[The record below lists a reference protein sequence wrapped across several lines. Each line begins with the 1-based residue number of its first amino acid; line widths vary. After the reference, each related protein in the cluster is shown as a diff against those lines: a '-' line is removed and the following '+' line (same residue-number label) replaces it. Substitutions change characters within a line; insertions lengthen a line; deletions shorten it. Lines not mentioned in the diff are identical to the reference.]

1 MRAVVYERF
10 SGPIELREVPPP
22 RCPADGVVVAVSA
35 TGLCRSDWHGW
46 QGHDP
51 DIPLPNVPGH
61 ELVGTVVE
69 VGSGVAR
76 WSPGDRVTA
85 PFVCACGTCATCLR
99 GDQQV
104 CERQQQPGFTH
115 AGSFADLVALRYAD
129 VNLVAV
135 PDAVSDEA
143 AAGLGCRFATAYRAV
158 TTVGAVQA
166 GERVAVHG
174 CGGVGLAAVMIAAA
188 RGATVVGIDPSPRSR
203 AIALDLGATRVAES
217 ADGLD
222 EIDCSVDAFGS
233 PTTMRA
239 SIATLRPR
247 GRHVQVGLLGAD
259 ADPAVPMGAV
269 VARELQLLGSHGM
282 AAHEYPAMLADIAS
296 GALAPQRLLG
306 EVIGLADA
314 PARLADLGRPGAGAG
329 GVTIIRT

>member
-1 MRAVVYERF
+1 MRAVVYEHF
-10 SGPIELREVPPP
+10 GGPIELRDVAPPV
-22 RCPADGVVVAVSA
+22 CPDDGVVVAVAA

-69 VGSGVAR
+69 VGAGVIR

-85 PFVCACGTCATCLR
+85 PFVCACGTCSTCRR
-99 GDQQV
+99 GDHQV

-115 AGSFADLVALRYAD
+115 AGSFADLVALRHAD

-143 AAGLGCRFATAYRAV
+143 AAGLGCRFATAFRAV
-158 TTVGAVQA
+158 TAVGAVQA
-166 GERVAVHG
+166 GDHVAVHG

-188 RGATVVGIDPSPRSR
+188 RGAHVVGIDPSPTSR
-203 AIALDLGATRVAES
+203 ALALEVGAAQVAES

-222 EIDCSVDAFGS
+222 GIDCSLDAFGS
-233 PTTMRA
+233 PATMRA
-239 SIATLRPR
+239 SIGTLRPR

-259 ADPAVPMGAV
+259 VAPAVPMGAV
-269 VARELQLLGSHGM
+269 VARELQVLGSHGM
-282 AAHEYPAMLADIAS
+282 AAHEYPAMLADIAA
-296 GALAPQRLLG
+296 GRLAPQRLLG
-306 EVIGLADA
+306 EVIGLPDV
-314 PARLADLGRPGAGAG
+314 PARLGDLGRPGAGAG
-329 GVTIIRT
+329 GVTVIRI